1 MSQKKDR
8 ESRRE
13 RLEDVQKAQRRK
25 TTRRNLVVSLG
36 AVIAFAVVVGAV
48 IFINSALKD
57 DKPAAADT
65 SSANSALVRPD
76 SHKLG
81 DTGNGKV
88 TLVEFLDFECPSC
101 GAIYPA
107 VEELRK
113 QYAGKVTFVV
123 RYFPLEMHFNAERA
137 SRAVEAA
144 AQQGKFEA
152 MYQRMYETQQTWG
165 NKQVPADA
173 TFRGFAEALQL
184 DLAKWDKAYND
195 PATLK
200 RIQKDVKDGES
211 LGVAGTPSFF
221 LNGEK
226 LEPKSY
232 EDFTKAIDAALAK

>member
-8 ESRRE
+8 ETRKAHLDE
-13 RLEDVQKAQRRK
+13 VQKTQRQK
-25 TTRRNLVVSLG
+25 TTRRNLIVSLG
-36 AVIAFAVVVGAV
+36 VVIAFALVVGGV
-48 IFINSALKD
+48 IAINAALKD
-57 DKPAAADT
+57 RTPAAAAGQTD
-65 SSANSALVRPD
+65 SRLVRAD

-81 DTGNGKV
+81 TATDGKV

-107 VEELRK
+107 VEQLRK
-113 QYAGKVTFVV
+113 EYADKVTFVV
-123 RYFPLEMHFNAERA
+123 RYFPLDMHFNAERA

-165 NKQVPADA
+165 NKQTPADA
-173 TFRGFAEALQL
+173 TFRGFAEELGL
-184 DLAKWDKAYND
+184 DLAKWDKAYQD
-195 PATLK
+195 PATDK
-200 RIQKDVKDGES
+200 RIQKDVADGKE
-211 LGVAGTPSFF
+211 LGVAGTPTFF

-226 LEPKSY
+226 LEPRSY